1 MNREVLQT
9 KIGKLHFEMN
19 FSTMMKL
26 DKRYGHQGAID
37 IFDNIRD
44 INSKDFTDSVLKV
57 LECCCVERE
66 LEQGELEKILT
77 PSFENIVKID
87 SVSFKLVLGFLG
99 EKDEEESEDVT
110 EKN

>member
-1 MNREVLQT
+1 MNKEVLQT
-9 KIGKLHFEMN
+9 KTGELHFEMN

-26 DKRYGHQGAID
+26 DKRYGHQGAIE

-44 INSKDFTDSVLKV
+44 INSKEFTDSVLKV
-57 LECCCVERE
+57 LECCCIDRE

-87 SVSFKLVLGFLG
+87 SISFKLVLGFLG
-99 EKDEEESEDVT
+99 EKDEDEEEQDT